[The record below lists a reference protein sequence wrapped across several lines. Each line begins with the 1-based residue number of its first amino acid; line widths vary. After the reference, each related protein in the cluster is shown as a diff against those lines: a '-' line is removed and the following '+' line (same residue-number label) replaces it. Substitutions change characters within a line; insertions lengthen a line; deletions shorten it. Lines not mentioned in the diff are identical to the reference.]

1 MTTGFFEDLMSDL
14 KEQSD
19 PEQAKNQARYLKT
32 SKLFFLGLK
41 LPVIHKTAKK
51 YMKGVPN
58 EDLVA
63 PMKKLWKQPFF
74 ETRIAAI
81 DIMTRYVSEGDAE
94 VSLQIISGWIDDID
108 TWALMDPLG
117 GRCLGILLLR
127 EQLLEGELI
136 KWRSS
141 QNFWRRR
148 ASVLPYLYLSAKTVY
163 KKDYLKRILDAV
175 EPHISDQEFF
185 VGKAAAWVLREL
197 SKREPEIV
205 RSFIDE
211 HRDKMT
217 PLVIREASKK
227 L

>member
-1 MTTGFFEDLMSDL
+1 MTSGFFDELLRDL
-14 KEQSD
+14 KEQGD
-19 PEQAKNQARYLKT
+19 PEQSKNQARYLKT
-32 SKLFFLGLK
+32 SKLFFLGLN
-41 LPVIHKTAKK
+41 LPTIHKTTKVHV
-51 YMKGVPN
+51 KGVPI
-58 EDLVA
+58 EDLVE
-63 PMKKLWKQPFF
+63 PMIELWKQPFF

-81 DIMTRYVSEGDAE
+81 DIMTIYVKKGDVE
-94 VSLQIISGWIDDID
+94 VALPIISGWIDDID

-127 EQLLEGELI
+127 DQLLEREFV

-141 QNFWRRR
+141 SNFWRRR
-148 ASVLPYLYLSAKTVY
+148 ASVLPYLHLSAKTVY
-163 KKDYLKRILDAV
+163 KKDYVQRILDAV
-175 EPHISDQEFF
+175 KPHISDQEFF

-205 RSFIDE
+205 RAFIDE
-211 HRDKMT
+211 HRNEMT